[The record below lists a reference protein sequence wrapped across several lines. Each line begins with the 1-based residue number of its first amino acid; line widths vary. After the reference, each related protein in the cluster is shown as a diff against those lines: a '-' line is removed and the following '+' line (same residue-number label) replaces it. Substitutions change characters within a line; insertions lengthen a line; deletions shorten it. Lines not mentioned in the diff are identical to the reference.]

1 MIISFFSAQVGPPE
15 KYQDKLKKIFPQF
28 EITVA
33 KKADS
38 TYPIVSAASIC
49 AKVTRD
55 HALKVWKF
63 PEGIKLTAA
72 DFGSGYPGDPTT
84 KRFLTEN
91 IDVVFGFPR
100 LVRFSWSTAENAL
113 ADKAYNVEFDE
124 PDSEKPKYAGA
135 KLTKFF
141 KGTTKTGEIKRE
153 PCRFLKE
160 RCLNSCVEF

>member
-1 MIISFFSAQVGPPE
+1 M
-15 KYQDKLKKIFPQF
+15 
-28 EITVA
+28 
-33 KKADS
+33 
-38 TYPIVSAASIC
+38 SAASIC
-49 AKVTRD
+49 AKVSRD
-55 HALKVWKF
+55 HALKVWRF
-63 PEGIKLTAA
+63 PEGLQLKSN

-84 KRFLTEN
+84 KRFLSEN

-113 ADKAYNVEFDE
+113 LDKAYNIEFDE
-124 PDSEKPKYAGA
+124 PESEKPKFAGT

-160 RCLNSCVEF
+160 RFLDNVSEF